1 MAGGKGGEGC
11 HTAKNS
17 SILFKK
23 KKKERKD
30 LPKVTEL
37 VTRELGYEC
46 RLSGS
51 NTYQLNL

>member
-11 HTAKNS
+11 NTAKNS
-17 SILFKK
+17 SMLFKK
-23 KKKERKD
+23 KKKRKD

-37 VTRELGYEC
+37 LTRELGYER

-51 NTYQLNL
+51 NTHQLNL